1 MGFALSI
8 LYFVT
13 YYLTPAYVFGPFGQ
27 FHVEMIIVAL
37 ALMVSLPALMKS
49 FILKNP
55 QSLALFGLAV
65 AVSLSQ
71 LFGKHWAGGAVWA
84 FFSFIPNAMAY
95 FLVCL
100 HCNSKRRLQI
110 LAFTLFLVCTV
121 DIAHG
126 YSDLRNG
133 VATSGPPVDPGTGD
147 PLSPGATASPYL
159 YGQLNDVGQST
170 YRVMGLGALNDPN
183 DFGQLIVCVTPLMFL
198 FWRPK
203 KWITNIALVILPV
216 SILVFGVFL
225 THSRGALVAL
235 TAVSILAARR
245 RIGSIPAMI
254 VAGCLFLGAMALQF
268 TGGRSI
274 SADAGEDR
282 TDLWGQGLQLFKTHP
297 IFGVGYGHLWEYTNA
312 YLTAHNSIIVCAG
325 ELGILGLYFWSLYLF
340 PTMRDALAVSSP
352 RKVND
357 SEQIVTEEDL
367 NSRERWKVEQLDK
380 DEINRLGRLIFFSLT
395 GFLVAGWFLSRAFVM
410 TLFLLG
416 GMAEAIYEMALQRG
430 MIAPRLR
437 LPPVMRY
444 SAGLACAMIL
454 VMYVMVRVL
463 NLTH

>member
-13 YYLTPAYVFGPFGQ
+13 YYLTPAYVFGPLGQ
-27 FHVEMIIVAL
+27 FHVEVIIVAL

-55 QSLALFGLAV
+55 QSVALFGLAV
-65 AVSLSQ
+65 AVTMSELI
-71 LFGKHWAGGAVWA
+71 GRHWAGGAVKA
-84 FFSFIPNAMAY
+84 FFAFIPNAMAY

-110 LAFTLFLVCTV
+110 LAFMMFLVCLV
-121 DIAHG
+121 VIAHG
-126 YSDLRNG
+126 YYDLQHG
-133 VATSGPPVDPGTGD
+133 IATSAPPPGAGFGD
-147 PLSPGATASPYL
+147 ALHPGATASPYL
-159 YGQLNDVGQST
+159 YGQMNDLGSWT
-170 YRVMGLGALNDPN
+170 FRLMGLGALNDPN

-198 FWRPK
+198 FWQPK
-203 KWITNIALVILPV
+203 RLITNIAFVILPV
-216 SILVFGVFL
+216 SALLFGVFL

-235 TAVSILAARR
+235 TAVAILAARR
-245 RIGSIPAMI
+245 RIGTIPAVML
-254 VAGCLFLGAMALQF
+254 AGCLFLGAMALQF

-297 IFGVGYGHLWEYTNA
+297 IFGVGYGDLWEYTDA

-340 PTMRDALAVSSP
+340 PTMRDALAVASP
-352 RKVND
+352 LQVSD
-357 SEQIVTEEDL
+357 SEQVVTEEDL
-367 NSRERWKVEQLDK
+367 DLRARWKIEQLNK
-380 DEINRLGRLIFFSLT
+380 DEINRLGRLLFFSLT

-430 MIAPRLR
+430 MIAPRLL
-437 LPPVMRY
+437 LPRVMRY
-444 SAGLACAMIL
+444 SAGLALVLIL
-454 VMYVMVRVL
+454 VMYVMVRAL
-463 NLTH
+463 NMMH